1 MKTGSARG
9 VRRFSPPEPAGRSFF
24 MMQDRSSPAGFS
36 SLDDEDDGGGPEN
49 SGTEMEF
56 LAAGEE
62 DRGVRLDV
70 FLSSRLGITRTFARK
85 LVEEG
90 NVRLLPEKKA
100 KPGMKMVPGIRAEV
114 TVPPPEALD
123 LEPEEVP
130 FGVVYEDDWLIVIDK
145 PSGVVVHPAPGNRH
159 GTLVHGLLHRFRS
172 FGSFNNVLRPGIVHR
187 LDAST
192 SGLLVVAREQE
203 ILENLQNQF
212 RLREVRKLYLALVHG
227 RVKNA
232 SGRIEA
238 PIGRSPSNRLRM
250 AVVEDGKHAITDFR
264 RLWVRDGYSFLECSI
279 ATGRTHQIRVHLSSM
294 GHPIVGDV
302 LYGADKK
309 KAASAGRVFLHSWKL
324 SFLHPKTGN
333 RLFFRSCLPAA
344 LTGQLREILSTCP
357 D

>member
-1 MKTGSARG
+1 
-9 VRRFSPPEPAGRSFF
+9 

-212 RLREVRKLYLALVHG
+212 RLGEVRKLYLALVHG

>member
-1 MKTGSARG
+1 MEDL
-9 VRRFSPPEPAGRSFF
+9 FPA
-24 MMQDRSSPAGFS
+24 AS
-36 SLDDEDDGGGPEN
+36 SLPEDGGEFSESAGN
-49 SGTEMEF
+49 VTETIT
-56 LAAGEE
+56 AGEE
-62 DRGVRLDV
+62 YRGIRLDV
-70 FLSSRLGITRTFARK
+70 FLSSRLGITRNFARK
-85 LVEEG
+85 LVEDG

-100 KPGMKMVPGIRAEV
+100 KPGMKLVPGITAEV
-114 TVPPPEALD
+114 TLPPPESLD

-130 FGVVYEDDWLIVIDK
+130 FDVVYEDQWLIVIDK

-159 GTLVHGLLHRFRS
+159 GTLVHGLLHRFRH

-203 ILENLQNQF
+203 ILENLQTQF
-212 RLREVRKLYLALVHG
+212 RLREVRKQYLTLVHG
-227 RVKNA
+227 RVKTP

-250 AVVEDGKHAITDFR
+250 AVVEDGKPALTEFR
-264 RLWVRDGYSFLECSI
+264 RLWVHNGFSFLECII

-294 GHPIVGDV
+294 GHPIVGDA

-309 KAASAGRVFLHSWKL
+309 QAASAGRVFLHSWKL

-333 RLFFRSCLPAA
+333 RLYFRSCLPAA
-344 LTGQLREILSTCP
+344 LTGQLREILSTCQ

>member
-1 MKTGSARG
+1 
-9 VRRFSPPEPAGRSFF
+9 
-24 MMQDRSSPAGFS
+24 
-36 SLDDEDDGGGPEN
+36 
-49 SGTEMEF
+49 MEF

>member
-1 MKTGSARG
+1 M
-9 VRRFSPPEPAGRSFF
+9 
-24 MMQDRSSPAGFS
+24 
-36 SLDDEDDGGGPEN
+36 
-49 SGTEMEF
+49 
-56 LAAGEE
+56 
-62 DRGVRLDV
+62 
-70 FLSSRLGITRTFARK
+70 
-85 LVEEG
+85 
-90 NVRLLPEKKA
+90 
-100 KPGMKMVPGIRAEV
+100 
-114 TVPPPEALD
+114 
-123 LEPEEVP
+123 
-130 FGVVYEDDWLIVIDK
+130 
-145 PSGVVVHPAPGNRH
+145 
-159 GTLVHGLLHRFRS
+159 HGLLHRFRS

>member
-1 MKTGSARG
+1 
-9 VRRFSPPEPAGRSFF
+9 
-24 MMQDRSSPAGFS
+24 
-36 SLDDEDDGGGPEN
+36 
-49 SGTEMEF
+49 MEV
-56 LAAGEE
+56 LAAEE
-62 DRGVRLDV
+62 TDRGIRLDV

-90 NVRLLPEKKA
+90 NVRLLPQKKA
-100 KPGMKMVPGIRAEV
+100 KPGMKMIPGITAEV
-114 TVPPPEALD
+114 TLPPPESLD

-159 GTLVHGLLHRFRS
+159 GTLVHGLLHRFRH

-212 RLREVRKLYLALVHG
+212 RLREVRKQYLALVHG
-227 RVKNA
+227 RVRNA

-250 AVVEDGKHAITDFR
+250 AVVEDGKHALTDFR
-264 RLWVRDGYSFLECSI
+264 RLWVRNGFSFLECAI

-309 KAASAGRVFLHSWKL
+309 QAASAGRVFLHSWKL
-324 SFLHPKTGN
+324 SFLHPKTGK
-333 RLFFRSCLPAA
+333 RLFFTSCLPAA

>member
-1 MKTGSARG
+1 MMEDLPPVGS
-9 VRRFSPPEPAGRSFF
+9 
-24 MMQDRSSPAGFS
+24 SSCE
-36 SLDDEDDGGGPEN
+36 DDDGGFPDSTEN
-49 SGTEMEF
+49 GTETI
-56 LAAGEE
+56 AAGEE
-62 DRGVRLDV
+62 DRGLRLDV
-70 FLSSRLGITRTFARK
+70 FLSFRLGITRTFARK
-85 LVEEG
+85 LVEDG
-90 NVRLLPEKKA
+90 NVSLLPHRKA
-100 KPGMKMVPGIRAEV
+100 KPGMKMVPGISAEV
-114 TVPPPEALD
+114 TLPPPESLD

-130 FGVVYEDDWLIVIDK
+130 FGVVYEDEWLIVIDK

-212 RLREVRKLYLALVHG
+212 RLREVRKQYLALVHG

-232 SGRIEA
+232 SGRIDA
-238 PIGRSPSNRLRM
+238 PIGRCPTNRLRM
-250 AVVEDGKHAITDFR
+250 AVVEDGKPAVTGFR

-324 SFLHPKTGN
+324 SFLHPKTGE
-333 RLFFRSCLPAA
+333 RLFFTSCLPAA
-344 LTGQLREILSTCP
+344 LTGQLREILSTSP

>member
-1 MKTGSARG
+1 
-9 VRRFSPPEPAGRSFF
+9 

-49 SGTEMEF
+49 SGTETEF

-100 KPGMKMVPGIRAEV
+100 TPGMKMVPGIRAEV

>member
-1 MKTGSARG
+1 
-9 VRRFSPPEPAGRSFF
+9 
-24 MMQDRSSPAGFS
+24 
-36 SLDDEDDGGGPEN
+36 
-49 SGTEMEF
+49 MEF

-159 GTLVHGLLHRFRS
+159 GTLVHGLLHLFRS

>member
-1 MKTGSARG
+1 
-9 VRRFSPPEPAGRSFF
+9 

-49 SGTEMEF
+49 SGTETEF

>member
-1 MKTGSARG
+1 MMEDLPPVGS
-9 VRRFSPPEPAGRSFF
+9 
-24 MMQDRSSPAGFS
+24 SSCE
-36 SLDDEDDGGGPEN
+36 EDDGGFSYSPEN
-49 SGTEMEF
+49 GTETI
-56 LAAGEE
+56 AAGEE
-62 DRGVRLDV
+62 DRGLRLDV

-85 LVEEG
+85 LVEDG
-90 NVRLLPEKKA
+90 NVSLLPHRKA
-100 KPGMKMVPGIRAEV
+100 KPGMKMVPGISAEV
-114 TVPPPEALD
+114 TLPPPESLD

-159 GTLVHGLLHRFRS
+159 GTLVHGLLHRFRH

-192 SGLLVVAREQE
+192 SGLLVVARKQE

-212 RLREVRKLYLALVHG
+212 RLREVRKQYLALVHG
-227 RVKNA
+227 RIKNA
-232 SGRIEA
+232 SGRIDA
-238 PIGRSPSNRLRM
+238 PIGRCPTNRLRM
-250 AVVEDGKHAITDFR
+250 AVVEDGKPAVTGFR
-264 RLWVRDGYSFLECSI
+264 RLWVRNGYSFLECDI

-324 SFLHPKTGN
+324 SFLHPKTGK
-333 RLFFRSCLPAA
+333 RLFFTSCLPAA
-344 LTGQLREILSTCP
+344 LTGQLREILSTSP

>member
-1 MKTGSARG
+1 MMEDLPPVGS
-9 VRRFSPPEPAGRSFF
+9 
-24 MMQDRSSPAGFS
+24 SSCE
-36 SLDDEDDGGGPEN
+36 DDDGGFPDSTEN
-49 SGTEMEF
+49 GTETI
-56 LAAGEE
+56 AAGEE
-62 DRGVRLDV
+62 DRGLRLDV
-70 FLSSRLGITRTFARK
+70 FLSFRLGITRTFARK
-85 LVEEG
+85 LVEDG
-90 NVRLLPEKKA
+90 NVSLLPHRKA
-100 KPGMKMVPGIRAEV
+100 KPGMKMVPGISAEV
-114 TVPPPEALD
+114 TLPPPESLD

-130 FGVVYEDDWLIVIDK
+130 FGVVYEDEWLIVIDK

>member
-1 MKTGSARG
+1 
-9 VRRFSPPEPAGRSFF
+9 
-24 MMQDRSSPAGFS
+24 
-36 SLDDEDDGGGPEN
+36 
-49 SGTEMEF
+49 MEF

-324 SFLHPKTGN
+324 SFLHPKTRN

>member
-1 MKTGSARG
+1 
-9 VRRFSPPEPAGRSFF
+9 

-49 SGTEMEF
+49 SGTETEF

-309 KAASAGRVFLHSWKL
+309 KAASVGRVFLHSWKL

>member
-1 MKTGSARG
+1 
-9 VRRFSPPEPAGRSFF
+9 

-49 SGTEMEF
+49 SGTETEF

-264 RLWVRDGYSFLECSI
+264 RLWVRDGYCFLECSI